1 MSDHDKGGAC
11 LVLRAKAIGVLA
23 AHLLVFFP
31 VPALKNVSISDCCI
45 GGQMKIEAFL
55 VDELR
60 ADGASARKFAVI
72 VSFKDSEGVQVLRD
86 LRVEPTTVYQ
96 SIAAAAAV
104 VTAAQIE
111 AMAASPDVTSI
122 ELDQPAAALR
132 KR

>member
-1 MSDHDKGGAC
+1 MSDHDKSGAR
-11 LVLRAKAIGVLA
+11 LVLRAKAIGVLVA
-23 AHLLVFFP
+23 QLLVFVP
-31 VPALKNVSISDCCI
+31 VPALGDGGIGDCCI
-45 GGQMKIEAFL
+45 GGQMKIEASL
-55 VDELR
+55 ADELR
-60 ADGASARKFAVI
+60 ADGAGARKFAVI

-111 AMAASPDVTSI
+111 AMAANPDVTSI